1 VILVLDTNIII
12 SALIKPFSDSSKILN
27 LILFGKIKLAY
38 DFRILYEY
46 EEILRRKKFNFDSQY
61 TEAIITQIKEEGI
74 HIDSLPLNVALPDK
88 DDAPFLE
95 VAVSGRIDVIAT
107 GNKKHFPKT
116 HCKNIEILSPS
127 EFLKVFKDSI
137 D

>member
-1 VILVLDTNIII
+1 MILVLDTNVII

-27 LILFGKIKLAY
+27 LILSGKIKLAY
-38 DFRILYEY
+38 DFRILNEY
-46 EEILRRKKFNFDSQY
+46 EEILRRNKFNFDPQY
-61 TEAIITQIKEEGI
+61 NEAIITQIKEEGI
-74 HIDSLPLNVALPDK
+74 QIDPLPLNVELPDK

-95 VAVSGRIDVIAT
+95 VAVSARVDVIVT

-127 EFLKVFKDSI
+127 EFLEAFKDSI

>member
-1 VILVLDTNIII
+1 MILVIDTNIII

-27 LILFGKIKLAY
+27 LILSGKIKLAY
-38 DFRILYEY
+38 DSRILYEY
-46 EEILRRKKFNFDSQY
+46 EEILRRKKFNFDPQN

-74 HIDSLPLNVALPDK
+74 HIDSLPLNVAFPDK

-95 VAVSGRIDVIAT
+95 VAVSARVDVIVT

-116 HCKNIEILSPS
+116 HSKNIEILSPS
-127 EFLKVFKDSI
+127 EFLKAFKDSI